1 MVKKFFLLSMTL
13 LLFACHEE
21 TSSYDYFMQHPD
33 AVEKVLADCEANTS
47 EDCETA
53 RRAEQ
58 DFLAL
63 TNDRDQ
69 DPQKFGE
76 KIILAENDLVAKKIS
91 LNQLQATLKKNPDN
105 NSLAEQVNNAKA
117 AFLAQD
123 AIVKTLLAVVAA
135 GGSPQ

>member
-1 MVKKFFLLSMTL
+1 MLKNIFWVAMTCFLC
-13 LLFACHEE
+13 ACHEDS
-21 TSSYDYFMQHPD
+21 SSYDYFMQHPL
-33 AVEKVLADCEANTS
+33 AVEKVLASCESNNS
-47 EDCETA
+47 KDCETA

-58 DFLAL
+58 DFLTL

-76 KIILAENDLVAKKIS
+76 KIILAENDLVAKKIA
-91 LNQLQATLKKNPDN
+91 LDRIKATLKKNPGDK
-105 NSLAEQVNNAKA
+105 SLSEQAKQAEA